1 MGSGK
6 QGATLKQVVD
16 AFKKEGIDFSSIVGK
31 TLNVGGSAP
40 APAKPASL
48 KPIKNP
54 LVSSTTKTR

>member
-31 TLNVGGSAP
+31 TLNVGGSTPPP
-40 APAKPASL
+40 AQGKEEKKGGNNYKGVPKGGF
-48 KPIKNP
+48 
-54 LVSSTTKTR
+54 